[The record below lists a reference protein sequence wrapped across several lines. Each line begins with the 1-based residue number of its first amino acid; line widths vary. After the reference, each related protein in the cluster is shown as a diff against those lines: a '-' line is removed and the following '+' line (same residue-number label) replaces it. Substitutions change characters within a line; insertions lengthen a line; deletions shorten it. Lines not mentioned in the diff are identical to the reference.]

1 VRAVL
6 LLPRSTDEVIVIEIK
21 GWGRYGTEEMSRTN
35 ALLER
40 TRANH
45 YYEGQTHGANEQGVG
60 YIEAQSCRNA
70 VQDLDAVLRALGFAS
85 LEEMMAAA
93 NA

>member
-1 VRAVL
+1 M
-6 LLPRSTDEVIVIEIK
+6 IEIK
-21 GWGRYGTEEMSRTN
+21 GWGRYGTEEMLRTN

-40 TRANH
+40 TRDNH
-45 YYEGQTHGANEQGVG
+45 CYEGQTHGANEQGVG
-60 YIEAQSCRNA
+60 YIEAQSCHNA
-70 VQDLDAVLRALGFAS
+70 VQDLDDVLRALGFAS

>member
-1 VRAVL
+1 
-6 LLPRSTDEVIVIEIK
+6 VIEIK

-40 TRANH
+40 TRDNH
-45 YYEGQTHGANEQGVG
+45 CYEGQTNGANEQGVG
-60 YIEAQSCRNA
+60 YIEAQSCLTA
-70 VQDLDAVLRALGFAS
+70 VQDLDAVLRALGFTS
-85 LEEMMAAA
+85 IEEMMAAA